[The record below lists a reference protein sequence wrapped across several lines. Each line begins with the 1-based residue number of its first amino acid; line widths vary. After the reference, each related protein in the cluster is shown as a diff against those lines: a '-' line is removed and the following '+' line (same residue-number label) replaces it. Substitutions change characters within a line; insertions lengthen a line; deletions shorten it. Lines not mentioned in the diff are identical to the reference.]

1 MTAVTA
7 GVAADGIWL
16 ADRSASTY
24 DIADNITPK
33 VVH

>member
-1 MTAVTA
+1 MAAVRT
-7 GVAADGIWL
+7 GVVADGIWL

-24 DIADNITPK
+24 DIAGDITPT